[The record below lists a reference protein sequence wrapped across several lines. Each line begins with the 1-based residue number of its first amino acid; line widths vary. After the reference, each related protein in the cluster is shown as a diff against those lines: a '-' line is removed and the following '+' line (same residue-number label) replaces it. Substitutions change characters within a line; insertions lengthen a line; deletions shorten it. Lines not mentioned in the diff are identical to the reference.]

1 MARDTDPLFGAVRGR
16 IRAKQCRNRL
26 NQPFFGPKAPF
37 SAKSEKKIFRASFK
51 ALYRQSPFKAPLSH
65 SPKGPG
71 LKKRP
76 ENFFSQKCSKVA
88 VLGQFFVLK
97 RLAALICPDS
107 AAKGPKTAKMCKKA
121 IFVKIVKTPI
131 FRNLG
136 CP

>member
-1 MARDTDPLFGAVRGR
+1 MRDLLKIGILSQKWT
-16 IRAKQCRNRL
+16 
-26 NQPFFGPKAPF
+26 FFN
-37 SAKSEKKIFRASFK
+37 IASRTFK
-51 ALYRQSPFKAPLSH
+51 ASAANCLGLQENIG
-65 SPKGPG
+65 KGLFSG
-71 LKKRP
+71 KWLKKRP
-76 ENFFSQKCSKVA
+76 EKFFSQKCSKVA